1 MGQLL
6 LVWNHVTI
14 HGSWYMWLQGKSAT
28 LSSTVKSSQQREHRG
43 LAFLC
48 SEFIFIIIIM
58 PLSEEDEEEGIR
70 GGTEWVL

>member
-1 MGQLL
+1 
-6 LVWNHVTI
+6 
-14 HGSWYMWLQGKSAT
+14 LQGKSAT

-70 GGTEWVL
+70 GGNIGKSEWVL